1 MNRPR
6 ARDGLPQR
14 RRAMLVV
21 LTGLS
26 MSVLD
31 GAIANI
37 ALPTIAA
44 ELRADPANA
53 VWVVN
58 AYQLAVTISLL
69 PFASL
74 GELRG
79 YRRVFVWGL
88 AVFTL
93 GSLARALSRSLTML
107 VASRILQGFGSA
119 GIMSVNTALLRFIYP
134 ADQLGRGIGINAVV
148 GSISAAIG
156 PSVAAGILSI
166 ASWQWL
172 FAINVPLGVVG
183 LAFARRELPRTP
195 LARHRFDWLSALL
208 SAATFGAL
216 IIGIDNLRRLSAV
229 VAFELAD
236 AAVAGALFV
245 WRQRLLAYPMLAL
258 ELFVALSVMG
268 SICSFTAQNLTFVSL
283 PFFLDEV
290 LGRSAVETGL
300 LMTPWPVA
308 VGFTAQIAGWLVD
321 RRYPAGILG
330 GIGLA
335 VLSLGLVLVATQEAH
350 AAVSRIAWC
359 MAICGIGFGFFQS
372 PNNRTILS
380 SAPRERAGSASGI
393 LATARL
399 VGLIFSLTSAGPG
412 GIGRGATLALLIGA
426 GFAAAGA
433 VVSSLRLFGFRQAEP
448 EPPRG
453 PNAFAPGPE
462 GLPRCF
468 SVNTN
473 DLPGE
478 VRPKTRPKPRFTLF
492 PPVEHGNRRGRR
504 LTLRGGPI
512 MVRPAFAHLQLPWKS
527 DDRRRSRRDHR
538 RRLGG
543 P

>member
-1 MNRPR
+1 MNRPL
-6 ARDGLPQR
+6 ARDGLPQPQR
-14 RRAMLVV
+14 LRAMLVV

-44 ELRADPANA
+44 ELRTDPASA

-69 PFASL
+69 SFASL

-79 YRRVFVWGL
+79 YRRVFVAGL

-93 GSLARALSRSLTML
+93 GSLACALSGSLTAL
-107 VASRILQGFGSA
+107 VASRILQGFGGA

-134 ADQLGRGIGINAVV
+134 ADQLGRGIGINALV

-156 PSVAAGILSI
+156 PSVAAGILSV

-183 LAFARRELPRTP
+183 LALARHALPRTP

-208 SAATFGAL
+208 STATFGAL
-216 IIGIDNLRRLSAV
+216 IIGIDNLRRLTVS
-229 VAFELAD
+229 VAFELAG
-236 AAVAGALFV
+236 AAVAGVLFV
-245 WRQRLLAYPMLAL
+245 WRQRMLAYPMLAL
-258 ELFVALSVMG
+258 ELFTAPVFALSVVR

-283 PFFLDEV
+283 PFFLEEV

-300 LMTPWPVA
+300 LMTPWPLA
-308 VGFTAQIAGWLVD
+308 VGIVAPIAGWLVD

-330 GIGLA
+330 GVGLLA
-335 VLSLGLVLVATQEAH
+335 LSLGLVLVAFQEAH

-359 MAICGIGFGFFQS
+359 MAICGVGFGFFQS
-372 PNNRTILS
+372 PNNRTILA
-380 SAPRERAGSASGI
+380 SAPPERAGSASGI
-393 LATARL
+393 LASARLVGQTLGAAL
-399 VGLIFSLTSAGPG
+399 VGLIFALTSASQG
-412 GIGRGATLALLIGA
+412 GIGRGATLALLVGA

-433 VVSSLRLFGFRQAEP
+433 VVSSLRLVGFRQAEP
-448 EPPRG
+448 PPPR
-453 PNAFAPGPE
+453 
-462 GLPRCF
+462 
-468 SVNTN
+468 
-473 DLPGE
+473 
-478 VRPKTRPKPRFTLF
+478 
-492 PPVEHGNRRGRR
+492 
-504 LTLRGGPI
+504 
-512 MVRPAFAHLQLPWKS
+512 
-527 DDRRRSRRDHR
+527 
-538 RRLGG
+538 
-543 P
+543 

>member
-6 ARDGLPQR
+6 AREGLPQPQR

-44 ELRADPANA
+44 ELRTDPASA

-79 YRRVFVWGL
+79 YRRIFVRGL

-93 GSLARALSRSLTML
+93 GSLACALSGSLTTL
-107 VASRILQGFGSA
+107 VASRILQGFGGA

-134 ADQLGRGIGINAVV
+134 ADQLGRGIGINALV
-148 GSISAAIG
+148 GSTSAAIG

-172 FAINVPLGVVG
+172 FAINVPLGVVA
-183 LAFARRELPRTP
+183 LVLARRALPQTP
-195 LARHRFDWLSALL
+195 LARHRFDWLSGLL
-208 SAATFGAL
+208 SASTFGAL
-216 IIGIDNLRRLSAV
+216 IIGIDDLRRLTVA
-229 VAFELAD
+229 VAFELAG

-258 ELFVALSVMG
+258 ELFARPVFALSVVS

-283 PFFLDEV
+283 PFFLEEV
-290 LGRSAVETGL
+290 LGQSAVETGL

-308 VGFTAQIAGWLVD
+308 VGCTAPIAGWLVD

-330 GIGLA
+330 GIGLVA
-335 VLSLGLVLVATQEAH
+335 LSLGLVLVAFQEAH

-359 MAICGIGFGFFQS
+359 MAICGVGFGFFQS

-380 SAPRERAGSASGI
+380 SAPPERAGSASGI
-393 LATARL
+393 LASARLVGQTLGAAL
-399 VGLIFSLTSAGPG
+399 VGLIFALTSASPG
-412 GIGRGATLALLIGA
+412 GIGRGATLALLVGA

-433 VVSSLRLFGFRQAEP
+433 VASSLRLFGFRQAEP
-448 EPPRG
+448 PP
-453 PNAFAPGPE
+453 P
-462 GLPRCF
+462 C
-468 SVNTN
+468 
-473 DLPGE
+473 
-478 VRPKTRPKPRFTLF
+478 
-492 PPVEHGNRRGRR
+492 
-504 LTLRGGPI
+504 
-512 MVRPAFAHLQLPWKS
+512 
-527 DDRRRSRRDHR
+527 
-538 RRLGG
+538 
-543 P
+543 

>member
-1 MNRPR
+1 MNRPQT
-6 ARDGLPQR
+6 RDGLPQPQ

-37 ALPTIAA
+37 ALPTIAI
-44 ELRADPANA
+44 ELRTNPASA

-93 GSLARALSRSLTML
+93 GSLACALSGSLTAL
-107 VASRILQGFGSA
+107 VASRIVQGFGGA
-119 GIMSVNTALLRFIYP
+119 GIMSVNNALVRFIYP
-134 ADQLGRGIGINAVV
+134 SDQLGRGIGINALVA
-148 GSISAAIG
+148 SISAAIG

-166 ASWQWL
+166 GSWQWL
-172 FAINVPLGVVG
+172 FAINVPLGVAA
-183 LAFARRELPRTP
+183 LTLSTRALPRTP
-195 LARHRFDWLSALL
+195 LAHHRFDWLSALL
-208 SAATFGAL
+208 SAVTFGAL
-216 IIGIDNLRRLSAV
+216 ISGIDNLRRVSVAV
-229 VAFELAD
+229 ALELTG

-258 ELFVALSVMG
+258 ELFARPVFTLSVVT
-268 SICSFTAQNLTFVSL
+268 SICSFTAQNLAFVSL
-283 PFFLDEV
+283 PFFLEEV

-308 VGFTAQIAGWLVD
+308 VGFAAPIAGRLVD
-321 RRYPAGILG
+321 RNYPAGTLG

-335 VLSLGLVLVATQEAH
+335 ILSLGLVLVASQETL
-350 AAVSRIAWC
+350 AAVSRIAWW
-359 MAICGIGFGFFQS
+359 MVICGVGFGFFQS
-372 PNNRTILS
+372 PNNRTILA
-380 SAPRERAGSASGI
+380 SAPPERAGSASGV

-399 VGLIFSLTSAGPG
+399 VGQTLGAALVGLIFALTSASPG
-412 GIGRGATLALLIGA
+412 GIGHGATLSLLVGA

-433 VVSSLRLFGFRQAEP
+433 VASSLRLFSSRRAEP
-448 EPPRG
+448 PP
-453 PNAFAPGPE
+453 
-462 GLPRCF
+462 
-468 SVNTN
+468 
-473 DLPGE
+473 
-478 VRPKTRPKPRFTLF
+478 
-492 PPVEHGNRRGRR
+492 
-504 LTLRGGPI
+504 
-512 MVRPAFAHLQLPWKS
+512 
-527 DDRRRSRRDHR
+527 SR
-538 RRLGG
+538 
-543 P
+543 